1 MSEFW
6 NEKVVF
12 ITGASSGIGS
22 ELARELAKHGAILG
36 LLARRIDE
44 LETLKNECEKLGAK
58 ARTFAVDV
66 TDKNALHQAAQQLRD
81 EFGKIDI
88 LIANAGIGGNAV
100 HASKLE
106 AEKFAQVVNINLI
119 GAANSVTAV
128 LPQMYER
135 KRGSLVAISSLA
147 AYGGLPKSASYNA
160 SKAGMSAFFESLRID
175 LMESGVD
182 VTIVHPGFIKTPLT
196 AGRDAKMPFL
206 MELNDAV
213 QIIIRGIEQKKKNI
227 AFPFPLAQLVRL
239 ARFFPLSLYDYI
251 IKRNSYRE

>member
-1 MSEFW
+1 MFW
-6 NEKVVF
+6 KEKVVL

-22 ELARELAKHGAILG
+22 ELARELAKRGALLG
-36 LLARRIDE
+36 LLARRVEE
-44 LETLKNECEKLGAK
+44 LQLLKTGCEKLGAT
-58 ARTFAVDV
+58 ARIFAVDV
-66 TDKNALHQAAQQLRD
+66 TDKNGVHRAAQHLRD

-100 HASKLE
+100 HASRLE

-128 LPQMYER
+128 LPDMYAR
-135 KRGSLVAISSLA
+135 KSGQLVAVSSLA

-160 SKAGMSAFFESLRID
+160 SKAGMSALFESVRID
-175 LMESGVD
+175 LRGSGVD

-196 AGRDAKMPFL
+196 SGRDAKMPFL

-213 QIIIRGIEQKKKNI
+213 QIIIRGIERKKKNI
-227 AFPFPLAQLVRL
+227 AFPFPLAQIVRL
-239 ARFFPLSLYDYI
+239 ARFFPLGLYDYI
-251 IKRNSYRE
+251 SKRNSYRE